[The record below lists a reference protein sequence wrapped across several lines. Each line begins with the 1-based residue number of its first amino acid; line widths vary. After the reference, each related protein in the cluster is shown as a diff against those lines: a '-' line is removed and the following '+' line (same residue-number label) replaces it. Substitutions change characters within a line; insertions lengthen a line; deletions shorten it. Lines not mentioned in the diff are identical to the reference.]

1 MVQKVV
7 LNLLGFSPSG
17 RFAKNVKGRQLFAF
31 MEKINYRKQE
41 LDLVDRLLRI
51 IESGS
56 TSRPTSRHNGR
67 VTQPAT
73 PQQLR
78 LLSEHG
84 IRPLWV
90 ATEQEAEE
98 MIVHYKA
105 ILRSVNH
112 RS

>member
-7 LNLLGFSPSG
+7 LNLLGFSPLG
-17 RFAKNVKGRQLFAF
+17 KNVKGRQLFAF
-31 MEKINYRKQE
+31 MEKINYRTQE
-41 LDLVDRLLRI
+41 LDLVERLLRI
-51 IESGS
+51 IESGG
-56 TSRPTSRHNGR
+56 TSRESSRHTER

-73 PQQLR
+73 RRQLR

-84 IRPLWV
+84 IRPLWI
-90 ATEQEAEE
+90 ATEQEADE
-98 MIVHYKA
+98 MILHYKV

>member
-1 MVQKVV
+1 
-7 LNLLGFSPSG
+7 
-17 RFAKNVKGRQLFAF
+17 

-51 IESGS
+51 IESGG
-56 TSRPTSRHNGR
+56 TSRPTSWHNER

-73 PQQLR
+73 PKQLR

-90 ATEQEAEE
+90 ATELEADE
-98 MIVHYKA
+98 MILHYKA